1 MMLCGKSSYMKR
13 ERSQQRSN
21 EELDTRVTFSW
32 TFLPS
37 LASSWTQPGKGPSQ
51 HHGTEPRMTLMSQP
65 EFLIHR
71 IISQKKRRKNG
82 GGDDFSIRFGVFFW
96 GGLFCYATID
106 NRNIVYF
113 RGKKCILCFG
123 GTENKHSYSF
133 ESQGLMQ
140 DSQDDKPISSVAQWL
155 ISLGLKQAA
164 LSRRKTQQR
173 STS

>member
-21 EELDTRVTFSW
+21 EELDMRAKFSW

-37 LASSWTQPGKGPSQ
+37 LASSWTQPRKGPSQ

-71 IISQKKRRKNG
+71 IISQKKRRKKWG
-82 GGDDFSIRFGVFFW
+82 WGDDFSIQFGVFFW

-113 RGKKCILCFG
+113 GGENVYSVLVGQRISIPTVLSPSGLCR
-123 GTENKHSYSF
+123 TAKMINP
-133 ESQGLMQ
+133 L
-140 DSQDDKPISSVAQWL
+140 
-155 ISLGLKQAA
+155 A
-164 LSRRKTQQR
+164 LWPSG
-173 STS
+173 